1 MSAASWSNKQQSASI
16 ALVRRQLDS
25 FITKAGRNNKPLA
38 SAQKGVWTQS
48 PTRQATHWHG
58 RGINA
63 TRPLQNGAGVC
74 LPLLERR
81 VKPYVKKPHATSRAG
96 NEKHTACNK
105 GAPKQAMQRHP
116 IAQHNSMCLLCQIG
130 EVINTRMW
138 LQMTECTNSTKS
150 PTRDAWSMQRQRS
163 S

>member
-1 MSAASWSNKQQSASI
+1 MK
-16 ALVRRQLDS
+16 
-25 FITKAGRNNKPLA
+25 
-38 SAQKGVWTQS
+38 
-48 PTRQATHWHG
+48 
-58 RGINA
+58 
-63 TRPLQNGAGVC
+63 
-74 LPLLERR
+74 
-81 VKPYVKKPHATSRAG
+81 
-96 NEKHTACNK
+96 KHTACNK

-163 S
+163 SKHKHHHNQEAPFHIRHEMKQEPQVRQLRAAEQHREPVACTNISEPMTCCREERRASTNSKQSPARIAKVILQQRNTLNTTACILCQM